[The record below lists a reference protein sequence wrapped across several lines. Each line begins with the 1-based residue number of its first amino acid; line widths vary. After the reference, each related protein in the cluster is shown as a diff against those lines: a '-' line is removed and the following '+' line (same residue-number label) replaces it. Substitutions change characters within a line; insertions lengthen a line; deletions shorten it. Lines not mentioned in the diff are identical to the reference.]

1 MFLEFFLQASWTRF
15 ENEFDGGLCKP
26 EIDSIAHISGHKNCV
41 KLRQERSLEHCVT
54 LDPEPQCDD
63 ETHGEILNTV
73 FKKAET
79 EIQTESSILFPE
91 RSQQTANQGNQF

>member
-1 MFLEFFLQASWTRF
+1 M
-15 ENEFDGGLCKP
+15 
-26 EIDSIAHISGHKNCV
+26 
-41 KLRQERSLEHCVT
+41 EHCVT

-79 EIQTESSILFPE
+79 EMQTESRILFPE
-91 RSQQTANQGNQF
+91 QSQQTANQGNQS